1 MSLPIILVG
10 YTGSQRIIKASKY
23 LINKYLPGFGVIHI
37 NYTGKIEGW
46 SEFILTVLAYIND
59 EYIIFALDD
68 YLISSH
74 IDMEKYE
81 AAFAEIGGEVV
92 CVKLCESTLEEHL
105 EYPVTTQYTIWNREY
120 LMQLLRKVNT
130 PWEFEII
137 GSRLFDKT
145 VLHRHC
151 LDYFTNSSISGRW
164 EGVRLDGLNEDDI
177 KFIKENGLI
186 S

>member
-1 MSLPIILVG
+1 MNLPIVLVG
-10 YTGSQRIIKASKY
+10 YPGSQRVIKASKY

-46 SEFILTVLAYIND
+46 SEFILTVLSYLSD
-59 EYIIFALDD
+59 EYIIFSLDD
-68 YLISSH
+68 YLIANH
-74 IDMEKYE
+74 IDISKYNS
-81 AAFAEIGGEVV
+81 AFEEIGGDVV
-92 CVKLCESTLEEHL
+92 CIKLCQSTPEEHD
-105 EYPVTTQYTIWNREY
+105 EYPVTTQYTIWKREY
-120 LMQLLRKVNT
+120 LMQLLRKVKT

-164 EGVRLDGLNEDDI
+164 EGVRLDGLKDEDI
-177 KFIKENGLI
+177 KYIKENGLI